1 MSPRDTSTGK
11 VHEAMIHAGLEAG
24 GYTIAEQTQVGTRPN
39 GRKHMVDLIA
49 TLGDQSFLIS
59 LKWQQVNGTAE
70 QKIPFEAICL
80 SKALKQSQPKYT
92 KAYIVLGGEG
102 WTLKDFYTS
111 PNFLAHLNLSHPIQ
125 VLRTDQ
131 FIALAN
137 QKLL

>member
-1 MSPRDTSTGK
+1 MPRDTSTGK
-11 VHEAMIHAGLEAG
+11 VHEAMIRAGLEAG
-24 GYTIAEQTQVGTRPN
+24 GYQIDEQTQVGTRPN

-49 TLGDQSFLIS
+49 TLNDDSFLIS

-80 SKALKQSQPKYT
+80 SEALRQSHPKYD

-111 PNFLAHLNLSHPIQ
+111 ADFLPHLNLSHPIS

-131 FIALAN
+131 FIAFAN
-137 QKLL
+137 QKKL

>member
-1 MSPRDTSTGK
+1 MPRDTSTGK
-11 VHEAMIHAGLEAG
+11 VHEAMIRAGLEAG
-24 GYTIAEQTQVGTRPN
+24 DYQIEEQTQVGTRPN

-49 TLGDQSFLIS
+49 TRDDHSFLIS
-59 LKWQQVNGTAE
+59 LKWQQVGGTAE

-80 SKALKQSQPKYT
+80 SEALRQCQPKYD

-111 PNFLAHLNLSHPIQ
+111 PDFLPHLNLSRPVSILH
-125 VLRTDQ
+125 TDQ

-137 QKLL
+137 DKQL

>member
-1 MSPRDTSTGK
+1 MARDTSTGK
-11 VHEAMIHAGLEAG
+11 VHEVMVRAGLEEG
-24 GYTIAEQTQVGTRPN
+24 GYQIEEQTQVGTRPN

-49 TLGDQSFLIS
+49 TRDGHSVLIS

-80 SKALKQSQPKYT
+80 SEALKQSHPKYD

-111 PNFLAHLNLSHPIQ
+111 PDFLPHLNLSHPVS

-131 FIALAN
+131 FIAFAN
-137 QKLL
+137 QKKL